1 MDRPPAFVLSEH
13 GYETEM
19 CITSFSWPD
28 RSHVR
33 QKNLAQTT
41 IVVMPFISYCQR
53 VESMNNVTATI
64 TMKASS
70 QKSDG
75 APPIVTLKAIF
86 EQLAE
91 THALPKKQVGEML
104 ADFVTAVT
112 AHLQTGSR
120 IRMSGLGTLEVKKR
134 EARVGRNPATGETI
148 QIMASKKVTFRPA
161 KELKEAM

>member
-1 MDRPPAFVLSEH
+1 
-13 GYETEM
+13 
-19 CITSFSWPD
+19 
-28 RSHVR
+28 
-33 QKNLAQTT
+33 
-41 IVVMPFISYCQR
+41 
-53 VESMNNVTATI
+53 MNNVTATI
-64 TMKASS
+64 AMKASS

-91 THALPKKQVGEML
+91 THALPKKQVGEMMV
-104 ADFVTAVT
+104 DFVTAVT
-112 AHLQTGSR
+112 AHLQNGSR

-134 EARVGRNPATGETI
+134 GARVGRNPATGEAI

>member
-1 MDRPPAFVLSEH
+1 
-13 GYETEM
+13 M
-19 CITSFSWPD
+19 CITCLNWPD

-33 QKNLAQTT
+33 QKNLAYLA
-41 IVVMPFISYCQR
+41 IVVMPFGSYCQR
-53 VESMNNVTATI
+53 VESMNKVTATI
-64 TMKASS
+64 ALKASS

-75 APPIVTLKAIF
+75 VPPIVTLKAIF

-91 THALPKKQVGEML
+91 THALPKKRVGEML

-112 AHLQTGSR
+112 AHLQNGSR

-134 EARVGRNPATGETI
+134 EARVGRNPATGEAI
-148 QIMASKKVTFRPA
+148 EIMASKRVTFRPA

>member
-1 MDRPPAFVLSEH
+1 M
-13 GYETEM
+13 GYETGM
-19 CITSFSWPD
+19 CITSFNWPD

-33 QKNLAQTT
+33 QKNLAYPT
-41 IVVMPFISYCQR
+41 IVVMSFGSYYQR
-53 VESMNNVTATI
+53 AESMNNVTATI
-64 TMKASS
+64 AMKASS

-91 THALPKKQVGEML
+91 THALPKRQVGEMMV
-104 ADFVTAVT
+104 DFVTAVT
-112 AHLQTGSR
+112 AHLQNGSR

-134 EARVGRNPATGETI
+134 GARVGRNPATGETI